1 MSLHDCD
8 TALIVYLRGFIS
20 TTKAVFYFIILMFRL
35 CACRGK
41 VDPPSIV
48 DPTGGDYRVFKTLTP
63 RVSLAYARL
72 GGARNSIRAAIN
84 YNHLHNAVSKPPHV
98 PPHHRIP

>member
-1 MSLHDCD
+1 MSLRDCD

-20 TTKAVFYFIILMFRL
+20 TTKVVFYFIILIFRL

-41 VDPPSIV
+41 V